1 VVALVCRLTFNFAL
15 WSDRRRLPP
24 ILLVCEEAHRYV
36 PASEPIGFGATS
48 RAITRIAREG
58 RKYGVS
64 LALISQTPSELSG
77 QVLSQCGTVFAMRLG
92 HYLDQT
98 LTSTAWPDAA
108 RGMLNA
114 LPTLRTQ
121 EAIAFGEGVP
131 LPVRIRFDDLPPE
144 RRPRSESA
152 KFSRSWQNDSG
163 DDELLDEGI
172 RCWREQRRKLI
183 VR

>member
-1 VVALVCRLTFNFAL
+1 
-15 WSDRRRLPP
+15 
-24 ILLVCEEAHRYV
+24 
-36 PASEPIGFGATS
+36 
-48 RAITRIAREG
+48 
-58 RKYGVS
+58 
-64 LALISQTPSELSG
+64 
-77 QVLSQCGTVFAMRLG
+77 
-92 HYLDQT
+92 
-98 LTSTAWPDAA
+98 
-108 RGMLNA
+108 MLEA